1 MSGKPDFIS
10 PTQLLFKRLIA
21 CLIPLIVL
29 ASCNKSTKQEGGDT
43 SLIKTDSIPTG
54 NHFYVHLIG
63 TIGKRS
69 VSMDLLREA
78 SPDGKAIF
86 NGCYSFDSDQMPISI
101 FSLGS
106 DSLDS
111 IELSESEMPEGNE
124 GKFSGKFQSGKF
136 VGQYTSTNG
145 TKQDFSLQIAFPEGS
160 ISFDPIS
167 GDSTIRASS
176 LSEAPFA
183 QFSYNFLCPKEPWL
197 MNAMLSEI
205 HGDSIARL
213 CPGKPSLAFKKAGNQ
228 FALDYQS
235 EVQAMIGDSEL
246 ESFLN
251 YELAFGVEVLYN
263 RSNLLSLSFS
273 QYNYTGGAHGMLFS
287 RCASFDLNAKKR
299 IRLEDVLKANSQEKL
314 KVALTAAAKKKYQTN
329 NLSDV
334 LLVDEIIPNE
344 NFFLTGK
351 GICFN
356 FQPYEIGPFSM
367 GEQKI
372 YLPFSSIQDIV
383 K

>member
-1 MSGKPDFIS
+1 MLVKPELIHQTHF
-10 PTQLLFKRLIA
+10 LFKRLIA
-21 CLIPLIVL
+21 CLITVILF
-29 ASCNKSTKQEGGDT
+29 ASCDKSTKQEGADT
-43 SLIKTDSIPTG
+43 SLIKTDSTPTG

-69 VSMDLLREA
+69 VSMDLLRENG
-78 SPDGKAIF
+78 PDGKAIF
-86 NGCYSFDSDQMPISI
+86 NGCYSFDSDQAPISI
-101 FSLGS
+101 FSIGS
-106 DSLDS
+106 DSLDR
-111 IELSESEMPEGNE
+111 IELSESEAPEGNE

-136 VGQYTSTNG
+136 VGQYKSTNG

-167 GDSTIRASS
+167 GDSTIRANSS
-176 LSEAPFA
+176 SESPSAH
-183 QFSYNFLCPKEPWL
+183 FSYNFLCPKEPWL
-197 MNAMLSEI
+197 LNAMLGEV

-213 CPGKPSLAFKKAGNQ
+213 CPGKPTLAFNKIGNQ

-235 EVQAMIGDSEL
+235 EVQPMIGDSDM

-251 YELAFGVEVLYN
+251 YELAYSVEVLYN
-263 RSNLLSLSFS
+263 KNNLLSLSFS

-287 RCASFDLNAKKR
+287 RCVSFDLNAKKR

-314 KVALTAAAKKKYQTN
+314 KIALTAAAKKKYKTN
-329 NLSDV
+329 HLSDV

-372 YLPFSSIQDIV
+372 YLPFSSIEDIV

>member
-1 MSGKPDFIS
+1 
-10 PTQLLFKRLIA
+10 
-21 CLIPLIVL
+21 
-29 ASCNKSTKQEGGDT
+29 
-43 SLIKTDSIPTG
+43 
-54 NHFYVHLIG
+54 
-63 TIGKRS
+63 
-69 VSMDLLREA
+69 
-78 SPDGKAIF
+78 
-86 NGCYSFDSDQMPISI
+86 
-101 FSLGS
+101 
-106 DSLDS
+106 
-111 IELSESEMPEGNE
+111 
-124 GKFSGKFQSGKF
+124 
-136 VGQYTSTNG
+136 
-145 TKQDFSLQIAFPEGS
+145 
-160 ISFDPIS
+160 
-167 GDSTIRASS
+167 
-176 LSEAPFA
+176 
-183 QFSYNFLCPKEPWL
+183 
-197 MNAMLSEI
+197 MNAMLGEM

-213 CPGKPSLAFKKAGNQ
+213 CQGKPTLAFNKIGNQ

-235 EVQAMIGDSEL
+235 EVTPMIGDSEL

-287 RCASFDLNAKKR
+287 KCASFDLNAKKR
-299 IRLEDVLKANSQEKL
+299 IRLEDVLKANSKEKL

-329 NLSDV
+329 NLLDV

>member
-1 MSGKPDFIS
+1 MQVLSDLIGQ
-10 PTQLLFKRLIA
+10 TQFYLKRLIA
-21 CLIPLIVL
+21 CLIPVILL
-29 ASCNKSTKQEGGDT
+29 ASCNKSTMQEGGDS
-43 SLIKTDSIPTG
+43 SLIKTDSTPSG
-54 NHFYVHLIG
+54 NHFYVHLTG

-69 VSMDLLREA
+69 VSMDLLRENG
-78 SPDGKAIF
+78 PDGKAIF
-86 NGCYSFDSDQMPISI
+86 NGCYSFDSDQVPISI

-106 DSLDS
+106 DSSDS
-111 IELSESEMPEGNE
+111 IQLSESEVPEGNE
-124 GKFSGKFQSGKF
+124 GMFSGKFQSGKF
-136 VGQYTSTNG
+136 EGQYTSPNG
-145 TKQDFSLQIAFPEGS
+145 KKQDFSLQIAFPEGS
-160 ISFDPIS
+160 IAFDPIS
-167 GDSTIRASS
+167 GDSTIRARDSS
-176 LSEAPFA
+176 ETPFA
-183 QFSYNFLCPKEPWL
+183 HFSYNFLCPKEPWL
-197 MNAMLSEI
+197 LNAMLAEV
-205 HGDSIARL
+205 HGDSLARL
-213 CPGKPSLAFKKAGNQ
+213 CQGKPILAFNKIGDQ

-235 EVQAMIGDSEL
+235 DVSPMIGDSEL

-287 RCASFDLNAKKR
+287 KCASFDLNAKKR

-329 NLSDV
+329 NLLDV